1 MIWEKVAVAG
11 QRKAALSLSSFVP
24 LIFVFALSQLRGPDY
39 LRAWNRLQMR
49 YNILSLKQTKKT
61 REQDEIL
68 ESLNKI
74 AGFDCPNERFRIIL
88 FVYLMDFRK

>member
-1 MIWEKVAVAG
+1 MICEKVAVAG

-39 LRAWNRLQMR
+39 LRAWSRLQMR

-74 AGFDCPNERFRIIL
+74 AGFDCPNESFRIIL
-88 FVYLMDFRK
+88 FVYLMDFPK